1 MDFSAPPEQLHAN
14 LMVAINT
21 VDSAALAVIIRAL
34 RVIIEPRKGELD
46 TAEAEL
52 LRESY
57 RVALTSKPRL
67 MAREFRLNDKGRY
80 ERATVYDAA
89 EAERLRESYR
99 AALAFRPTT
108 Q

>member
-1 MDFSAPPEQLHAN
+1 
-14 LMVAINT
+14 
-21 VDSAALAVIIRAL
+21 
-34 RVIIEPRKGELD
+34 
-46 TAEAEL
+46 
-52 LRESY
+52 
-57 RVALTSKPRL
+57 